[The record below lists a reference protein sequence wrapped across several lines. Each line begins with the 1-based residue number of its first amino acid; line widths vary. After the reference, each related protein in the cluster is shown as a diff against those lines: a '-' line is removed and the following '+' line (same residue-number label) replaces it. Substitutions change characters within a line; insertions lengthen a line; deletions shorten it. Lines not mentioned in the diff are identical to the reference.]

1 MLVSDNIYN
10 NKSNMVYCSATF
22 THTYLVMVADDYFY
36 NFVGKFVNIF
46 ITDIIHPDC
55 RQEFMSVCESLK
67 EGESQRII
75 SYVKSKDN
83 EYFLVHILL
92 SNTGHIM

>member
-10 NKSNMVYCSATF
+10 NKSNMLYCSATF

-46 ITDIIHPDC
+46 IT
-55 RQEFMSVCESLK
+55 
-67 EGESQRII
+67 
-75 SYVKSKDN
+75 
-83 EYFLVHILL
+83 
-92 SNTGHIM
+92 

>member
-1 MLVSDNIYN
+1 ML
-10 NKSNMVYCSATF
+10 YCSATF

-67 EGESQRII
+67 ESRRGLLVMLKARIMNI
-75 SYVKSKDN
+75 
-83 EYFLVHILL
+83 FLFIYYYP
-92 SNTGHIM
+92 TQDI

>member
-10 NKSNMVYCSATF
+10 NKSNMLYCSATF

-67 EGESQRII
+67 EGSRRGLLVMLKARIMNI
-75 SYVKSKDN
+75 
-83 EYFLVHILL
+83 FLFIYYYP
-92 SNTGHIM
+92 TQDI